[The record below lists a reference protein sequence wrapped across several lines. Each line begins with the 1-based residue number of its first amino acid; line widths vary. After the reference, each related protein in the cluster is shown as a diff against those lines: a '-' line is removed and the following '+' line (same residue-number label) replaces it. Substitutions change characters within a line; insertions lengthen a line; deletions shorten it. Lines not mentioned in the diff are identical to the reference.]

1 MVCLSCGCRIEG
13 GPDLCPRCGAV
24 LDWPDRPVPRP
35 PEEVRMCCCRVV
47 AAVLA
52 VVLLI
57 VTAVWLWLKCGEKGI
72 DPERIKNERVEK

>member
-1 MVCLSCGCRIEG
+1 MASANTKSLPQKKGMSKKKKIITI
-13 GPDLCPRCGAV
+13 
-24 LDWPDRPVPRP
+24 
-35 PEEVRMCCCRVV
+35 VV